1 MCWIALIVAA
11 PTAAVVL
18 DYVYPGKLKK
28 VLLKVGWNA
37 IECYTRLE
45 MRATRIYNTYGPS
58 PKPRQAS
65 LKVIANGNEVAK
77 YSFPE
82 FQAEREKEKLPAYDF
97 ILYDIPVKVNDPL
110 DKYDTYVVRYEK
122 AADVLDLEYTNT
134 TVKPIE
140 LNMVQININHT
151 SYTVDFGRKQYML
164 NGNVLFDRD
173 FLKWYLNVHSNIRL
187 ESEDKYTVTFFDQ
200 HMNYITLPDSCYLYI
215 KNNNY
220 EIVNVL

>member
-1 MCWIALIVAA
+1 MCWFALIVAA

-45 MRATRIYNTYGPS
+45 MGATRLYNTYGPS
-58 PKPRQAS
+58 PKPRHAS
-65 LKVIANGNEVAK
+65 LTIIANGNEVAK
-77 YSFPE
+77 YSFSE
-82 FQAEREKEKLPAYDF
+82 FKAEREKEKLPAYDF
-97 ILYDIPVKVNDPL
+97 ILYDIPVKVKDPL

-122 AADVLDLEYTNT
+122 AADVLDLEYTP
-134 TVKPIE
+134 VKCIE
-140 LNMVQININHT
+140 LNTVQINVNHT

-173 FLKWYLNVHSNIRL
+173 FVKWYLNSNNIRL

-200 HMNYITLPDSCYLYI
+200 TMNYITLPDSCYLYI